1 MDELASEYK
10 LEDIKLGQKTQFK
23 VKITEEM
30 INEFAKLSGDY
41 NPLHMDDDYANS
53 TAFKKRV
60 CHGMMLAS
68 FFSKL
73 VGMHIPGR
81 NSLYMSQSLKF
92 ISPCFIND
100 EIIVEGEVLDKSAST
115 RIITLRTKIINSFG
129 NDLVDGQAKVIVR
142 K

>member
-53 TAFKKRV
+53 TFFKKRV

-73 VGMHIPGR
+73 VGMYMPGR
-81 NSLYMSQSLKF
+81 NALYMSQSLKF

-100 EIIVEGEVLDKSAST
+100 EIIVEGEVLDKSIST
-115 RIITLRTKIINSFG
+115 RIITLRTKITNSFG

>member
-10 LEDIKLGQKTQFK
+10 LDDIKLGQKTQFK